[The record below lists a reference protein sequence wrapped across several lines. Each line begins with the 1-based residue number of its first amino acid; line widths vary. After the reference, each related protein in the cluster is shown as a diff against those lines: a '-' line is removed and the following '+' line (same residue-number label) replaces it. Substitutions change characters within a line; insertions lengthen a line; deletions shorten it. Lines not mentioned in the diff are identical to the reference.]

1 MSTFTLDK
9 TLYNKR
15 DYNIFIDTSF
25 TELVPLQ
32 EELPSS
38 LTVSDFFALYNTLFF
53 DIPKNGETNSH
64 EYLIQQ
70 SSEYLGKGFI
80 ETDIQPLID
89 EITFLRQEL
98 LETKQQLTSLLGNS
112 TLTSQTLSNIS
123 NTSEL

>member
-70 SSEYLGKGFI
+70 SSEYLGRGFI

-123 NTSEL
+123 NTPEL

>member
-25 TELVPLQ
+25 TELVPPQ

-70 SSEYLGKGFI
+70 SSEYLGRGFI
-80 ETDIQPLID
+80 ETDIQPLVD

-123 NTSEL
+123 NTPEL

>member
-25 TELVPLQ
+25 TELVPTQ

-70 SSEYLGKGFI
+70 SSEYLGRGFI
-80 ETDIQPLID
+80 ETDIQPLVD

-123 NTSEL
+123 NTPEL

>member
-70 SSEYLGKGFI
+70 SSEYLGRGFI

>member
-25 TELVPLQ
+25 TELVPSQ

-70 SSEYLGKGFI
+70 SSEYLGRGFI

-123 NTSEL
+123 NTPEL

>member
-70 SSEYLGKGFI
+70 SSEYLGRGFI
-80 ETDIQPLID
+80 ETDIQPLVD

-123 NTSEL
+123 NTPEL